1 MKTTTTTM
9 NTQRRHFMVGAAGMT
24 FGVAAGGP
32 VLTALLASDAIAQS
46 TSVRLNDW
54 VTVFT
59 DGTVAIM
66 SPAAEMGQG
75 SLTSLPRI
83 IADEMHADWTK
94 VKIVPSP
101 ANDKIYGNPGRGYT
115 QYTAGSA
122 TVTGY
127 FNSLRQFGGQVRH
140 VLMDNAA
147 QRWGVPLTELTTQP
161 GVVLHLKTGRKLAF
175 GDIAAFAKI
184 PAEAPQVIVEPVAT
198 AEFQL
203 IGKDIPRVDVAG
215 KQNGTT
221 RYSMDVQVPGM
232 IYGSILREPVEG
244 AGVARVDDA
253 AARAVDG
260 VINVV
265 PLKNGVGVLAENP
278 WAAFQGR
285 KALKVTWG
293 GKAQGKGF
301 STDSGFARFSA
312 AAKDPAQP
320 VIDWEKKGDAAAKLK
335 SAVSVVEAEYR
346 SDYAYHAQM
355 EPLNST
361 AAVSPAGDAVE
372 IWCGVQSQTI
382 AVAAAAQAL
391 GIAESKVTFNHHLLG
406 GGFGRRGNR
415 DADFVVD
422 SVLLSKAA
430 GKPVK
435 VIWTREDDIHSGRF
449 RPLYVNRLRA
459 GLDASGNVAGWYHR
473 AVCDHVMAFMDPVR
487 YKVVKGRDPI
497 ALLGTEVPAYD
508 IPDRTIEGVLETT
521 GMRTNPLRGI
531 GFTANS
537 FATEVF
543 VDELAVKAR
552 VDPVEFRLR
561 MLKGRPRALHVI
573 QETAKMAEWG
583 RKRPGHG
590 LGVAYVSYSGTEV
603 AGIADITIDKA
614 SGAIKVHNFWCTIDC
629 GVAVHPDNVIAQTE
643 SSIVYGVGLA
653 LTERISIEDGAVQQ
667 SNFFDYQVPRM
678 RDVPQMHIKLVQTK
692 NHPTGA
698 GQMAVPLVPSAISN
712 AVFQLTQVRLR
723 QQPMLAGRV
732 HQALLESGMVFTES
746 SIKSNS

>member
-1 MKTTTTTM
+1 MEKVIDTIDV
-9 NTQRRHFMVGAAGMT
+9 QRRQFMVGAAGFT
-24 FGVAAGGP
+24 FGVAVGAP
-32 VLTALLASDAIAQS
+32 ALLSGEALAQNS
-46 TSVRLNDW
+46 SVRLNDW

-83 IADEMHADWTK
+83 VADEMDADWSK

-127 FNSLRQFGGQVRH
+127 FNSQREFGAQVRQ

-147 QRWGVPLTELTTQP
+147 QRWGVPVAETSTQP
-161 GVVLHLKTGRKLAF
+161 GVVLHEKTGRRLTY
-175 GDIAAFAKI
+175 GEIAAFAKI
-184 PAEAPQVIVEPVAT
+184 PAEAPKVAVEPVAT
-198 AEFQL
+198 ANFRL
-203 IGKDIPRVDVAG
+203 IGTDTPRVDVNG
-215 KQNGTT
+215 KHNGTAK
-221 RYSMDVQVPGM
+221 YSIDVHVPGM
-232 IYGSILREPVEG
+232 IYGAILREPVDG
-244 AGVARVDDA
+244 AGVAKVDDA

-260 VINVV
+260 VLNVV
-265 PLKNGVGVLAENP
+265 PLKYGVGVLAETP

-293 GKAQGKGF
+293 SKAQGAGF
-301 STDSGFARFSA
+301 STDGGFAKFSN
-312 AAKDPAQP
+312 AAKDPAHP

-335 SAVSVVEAEYR
+335 TAASVVDQEYR

-355 EPLNST
+355 EPLNSI

-382 AVAAAAQAL
+382 AVQQVAAAL
-391 GIAESKVTFNHHLLG
+391 GIAESKVKFNH
-406 GGFGRRGNR
+406 
-415 DADFVVD
+415 A
-422 SVLLSKAA
+422 
-430 GKPVK
+430 
-435 VIWTREDDIHSGRF
+435 GRF

-459 GLDASGNVAGWYHR
+459 GLDTSGNVAGWYHR

-487 YKVVKGRDPI
+487 YKIVKGRDPI

-508 IPDRTIEGVLETT
+508 IPDRTIEGVLEHT

-543 VDELAVKAR
+543 VDELAVKAG

-561 MLKGRPRALHVI
+561 LLKQMPRARHVI
-573 QETAKMAEWG
+573 EETAKMADWK
-583 RKRPGHG
+583 RKRPGRG
-590 LGVAYVSYSGTEV
+590 LGVAYVSYSGTQI
-603 AGIADITIDKA
+603 AGIAEVSVEKS

-653 LTERISIEDGAVQQ
+653 LTERISIANGAVEQ
-667 SNFFDYQVPRM
+667 SNFFDYHVPRM
-678 RDVPQMHIKLVQTK
+678 RDVPQMHVKLVQTK

-712 AVFQLTQVRLR
+712 AVFALTGVRLR

-732 HQALLESGMVFTES
+732 KTALLAGEKRFA
-746 SIKSNS
+746 